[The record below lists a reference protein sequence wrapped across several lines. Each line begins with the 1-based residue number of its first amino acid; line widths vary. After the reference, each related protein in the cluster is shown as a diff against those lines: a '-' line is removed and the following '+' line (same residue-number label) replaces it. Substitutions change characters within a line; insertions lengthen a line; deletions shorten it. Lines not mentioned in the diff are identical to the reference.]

1 MKRYFII
8 LIAIGALASCKGAD
22 ADIPP
27 IDFTVVP
34 VQTVEEMVARRYDRD
49 NLTYDMR
56 AGRMERYDYR
66 LDDKQNSYEEY
77 TGGFEVLVYTE
88 DGLLETQINA
98 DGARH
103 NTVPGQEQWLAYGNV
118 HIQNFMKGEHS
129 LTDTIYWD
137 RERKMIHT
145 DCFIQMYSPQ
155 GFMQGYGMESDEKA
169 NNAIIRRPFDSYG
182 IDRDST
188 YFYFDST
195 NFVGPLQ
202 RF

>member
-1 MKRYFII
+1 LKRTFLI
-8 LIAIGALASCKGAD
+8 LILIGVLVSCKD
-22 ADIPP
+22 TDVDIPP
-27 IDFTVVP
+27 IDFSQTP
-34 VQTVEEMVARRYDRD
+34 VQTVDGMVARRFQWA

-56 AGRMERYDYR
+56 AGRMERYDYT
-66 LDDKQNSYEEY
+66 DNGEQHAYEIY
-77 TGGFEVLVYTE
+77 SGGFEMLGYSA

-103 NTVPGQEQWLAYGNV
+103 NTIQGQEQWLAYGNV
-118 HIQNFMKGEHS
+118 HIQNLIKGEHS
-129 LTDTIYWD
+129 LTDTLYWD
-137 RERKMIHT
+137 RDRKMIYT

-155 GFMQGYGMESDEKA
+155 GLMQGYGMESNEKA
-169 NNAIIRRPFDSYG
+169 DNAIIRHPFDSYG

-188 YFYFDST
+188 WFYFDSV

>member
-1 MKRYFII
+1 MKRFI
-8 LIAIGALASCKGAD
+8 LITIVIGALVSCKGAD
-22 ADIPP
+22 VDIPP
-27 IDFTVVP
+27 IDFTVTP
-34 VQTVEEMVARRYDRD
+34 VQSVEGMVARRFQWGD
-49 NLTYDMR
+49 LTYDMR
-56 AGRMERYDYR
+56 AGLMERFEYSRNDTLY
-66 LDDKQNSYEEY
+66 SYELY
-77 TGGFEVLVYTE
+77 SNGFEVLGYTV

-103 NTVPGQEQWLAYGNV
+103 NTVAGQEQWLAFGNV
-118 HIQNFMKGEHS
+118 HIQNLMKGEHS

-137 RERKMIHT
+137 RDHKRIYT

-155 GFMQGYGMESDEKA
+155 GLMQGYGMESDEKA
-169 NNAIIRRPFDSYG
+169 DNAVIRHPFDSYG

-188 YFYFDST
+188 YFYFDSV